1 MSNQAALDAL
11 GKINRVVKAFEDV
24 DLVLKAVVGLEQN
37 EKEIKQAVNVA
48 REEKDKVDAELAS
61 VKSKLTKRKAEIDAL
76 NDEWVQQSAAHAEEL
91 AARIAA
97 TDKHLTDKMS
107 EHIAQVE
114 RLNGE
119 VDALNLAKQEAIAE
133 LDRVNSLIDQAKEKM
148 SRFLG

>member
-11 GKINRVVKAFEDV
+11 GKISRVVKAFEDV

-37 EKEIKQAVNVA
+37 EKEIKQAVNAA

-76 NDEWVQQSAAHAEEL
+76 NDEWVQQSAAHAQEL

-97 TDKHLTDKMS
+97 ADKHLTDKMG
-107 EHIAQVE
+107 EHLAQVE

-133 LDRVNSLIDQAKEKM
+133 LERVNSLIDQAKEKM